1 MLVGQKQSMSLDRL
15 FRVESG
21 DSEQR
26 LHPSQKNLPARFGI
40 K

>member
-1 MLVGQKQSMSLDRL
+1 MLFGQKRLMSLDRL

-21 DSEQR
+21 DSEHR
-26 LHPSQKNLPARFGI
+26 LCLSQKNLPARFGI